1 MQAPLEKF
9 QPSLAKDEAPWFRT
23 AEDAVIEPKSSAT
36 EKVVADLNL
45 NARQQEAVAYVKR
58 KGRITNSEYQQLTG
72 ATRKT
77 PARDLDELITKG
89 VFRRAGEK
97 RGSHYL
103 LAGQK

>member
-1 MQAPLEKF
+1 MGDREGANSLESDERPGPPLEV
-9 QPSLAKDEAPWFRT
+9 L
-23 AEDAVIEPKSSAT
+23 
-36 EKVVADLNL
+36 ADLNL

-58 KGRITNSEYQQLTG
+58 RGRIANSEYQQLTG

-77 PARDLDELITKG
+77 AARDLDELITKG

-103 LAGQK
+103 LTGQK